1 MRCSRRK
8 APPLRTAPEMLAS
21 AAMRFV
27 IAAVGKWKS
36 GPEKAL
42 FEEYRKRLKW
52 PLALKEVEERRPLPA
67 PQLKV
72 REAEL
77 LRAAISGKSGGRL
90 LIALDERGKAISSAA
105 LAKQI
110 SNWQQQGIG
119 ELAFVIGAADGLD
132 EDLKKDAGLLLSLGA
147 MTWPHMLVRVM
158 LIEQLYRAQQILA
171 GHPYHRA

>member
-1 MRCSRRK
+1 MRI
-8 APPLRTAPEMLAS
+8 T
-21 AAMRFV
+21 
-27 IAAVGKWKS
+27 IAAVGKWKA

-77 LRAAISGKSGGRL
+77 LRAAVPGKSGDQVV
-90 LIALDERGKAISSAA
+90 IALDERGKTLSSEA

-110 SNWQQQGIG
+110 SAWQQRGIG
-119 ELAFVIGAADGLD
+119 EAAFVIGGADGLD
-132 EDLKKDAGLLLSLGA
+132 EGLKKDAGMLLSLGA